1 MRLAIVTGGSKGLG
15 AALCADYV
23 SRDWKVVDFSRTA
36 PHPYS
41 VATDLSRPLEARSA
55 IDKALA
61 GIDPDRIEGLVAIH
75 NAGLLDPMGP
85 VSRKTPESVAANL
98 EANLVGGIL
107 FFASV
112 MEHFQNAPG
121 RKTLASISS
130 GAALRPFAGWSL
142 YGAAKAGLDHFIR
155 TVSVEQAS
163 EPHPF
168 TAINIDPGVM
178 DTAMQAGIRAAAK
191 HDFPDVERFIARKDK
206 GQLVAPERVARAVV
220 RILERPDL
228 AGGERYATND
238 HLD

>member
-1 MRLAIVTGGSKGLG
+1 MKLAFVTGGSKGLG
-15 AALCADYV
+15 AVLCADYAAKG
-23 SRDWKVVDFSRTA
+23 WEVVDFSRTA

-55 IDKALA
+55 IDKAMA
-61 GIDPDRIEGLVAIH
+61 GIDPDRIEELVAIH

-98 EANLVGGIL
+98 EANLVGGVL

-155 TVSVEQAS
+155 TVSVEQTS
-163 EPHPF
+163 EPRPF

-191 HDFPDVERFIARKDK
+191 HDFPDVERFIARKEK

-228 AGGERYATND
+228 VGGERYATND